1 MGCFCSKGPET
12 RAHKATKRRKKF
24 EPQQDGDAQIRAA
37 IFIQKWFRTYQA
49 RLEAR
54 RRATWQVFQTLE
66 YKNEKDQMSLYNF
79 FNDLLL
85 HGQGEGNVLITSLRS
100 EDHVSKTK
108 SELYLQ
114 SPRYRS
120 VERERG
126 YDDYLGAISYHHS
139 FHE

>member
-1 MGCFCSKGPET
+1 MCSKGPET
-12 RAHKATKRRKKF
+12 KAHKVPKYKKKKNYDGF
-24 EPQQDGDAQIRAA
+24 QDKDSQIRAA

-85 HGQGEGNVLITSLRS
+85 HGQGEGNVLLRSLRS
-100 EDHVSKTK
+100 EDHVSNLTG
-108 SELYLQ
+108 SL
-114 SPRYRS
+114 
-120 VERERG
+120 
-126 YDDYLGAISYHHS
+126 
-139 FHE
+139 

>member
-1 MGCFCSKGPET
+1 MGCNCTKPRDYKIKTYRRPDS
-12 RAHKATKRRKKF
+12 RTKRKSTKKGNNSLA
-24 EPQQDGDAQIRAA
+24 ENEAQIRAA

-85 HGQGEGNVLITSLRS
+85 HGQGEKNVLLTSLRS
-100 EDHVSKTK
+100 EDHVRT
-108 SELYLQ
+108 
-114 SPRYRS
+114 
-120 VERERG
+120 
-126 YDDYLGAISYHHS
+126 H
-139 FHE
+139 